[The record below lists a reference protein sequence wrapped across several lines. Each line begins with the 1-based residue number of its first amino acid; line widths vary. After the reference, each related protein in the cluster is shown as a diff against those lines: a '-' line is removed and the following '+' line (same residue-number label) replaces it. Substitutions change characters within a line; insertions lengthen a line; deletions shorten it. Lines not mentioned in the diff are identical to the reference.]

1 MRLFTHAESGQ
12 VTYTPLSLDIAKH
25 SRYILSTMLYTQ
37 KKNTHPPPK
46 KILMTP
52 KNHEQKHEVMR

>member
-25 SRYILSTMLYTQ
+25 STYILSTMLYTQ
-37 KKNTHPPPK
+37 KKNTPAPPAPPVVN
-46 KILMTP
+46 L
-52 KNHEQKHEVMR
+52 QG